1 MTAPLDAETCHWHP
15 DQRAGVTCQ
24 RCDRRICVKCM
35 HQASVG
41 FHCPAC
47 VGPVV
52 VEHRRRRRA
61 ARRTVPTSFAFAG
74 RDPLA
79 IRIVIALNA
88 AAFLWVLAN
97 GGDINSG
104 DGDTTID
111 FGLIGFGC
119 KAVIGRTCVG
129 PLGVDEGEWWRLGT
143 SAFLHAGLLHIGF
156 NMFLAWMLGNALE
169 RLQGPTRFLG
179 LYTGSLAAG
188 SLGVMLVSPTALTV
202 GASGA
207 VFGLMGATV
216 VHQYRRGVNPWSSG
230 IGTLVVVNLLFTF
243 GRPGISI
250 GGHLGGL
257 LGGAALAW
265 LVDTADARGLP
276 RRAGTAVTWLF
287 AVACFAAGIWAAA
300 NWHDPLLG

>member
-1 MTAPLDAETCHWHP
+1 
-15 DQRAGVTCQ
+15 
-24 RCDRRICVKCM
+24 M

-41 FHCPAC
+41 FHCPSC

-52 VEHRRRRRA
+52 MGQQRRRRFARRA
-61 ARRTVPTSFAFAG
+61 APTSLAFAH
-74 RDPLA
+74 RDPIA
-79 IRIVIALNA
+79 IRVVIALNA
-88 AAFLWVLAN
+88 AAFLYPLSRGASLAELL
-97 GGDINSG
+97 GGGLPVGVDV
-104 DGDTTID
+104 D
-111 FGLIGFGC
+111 FGLIGAGC
-119 KAVIGRTCVG
+119 RQWVIGQCFWWV
-129 PLGVDEGEWWRLGT
+129 GVDEGEWWRLVT

-169 RLQGPTRFLG
+169 RLHGPVRFLG

-188 SLGVMLVSPTALTV
+188 SLGVLLMAPTTLTV

-216 VHQYRRGVNPWSSG
+216 VHQYRRGINPWSSG

-257 LGGAALAW
+257 LGGAVLAW
-265 LVDTADARGLP
+265 LADESDRRGLP
-276 RRAGTAVTWLF
+276 RRLGTAMTCAF
-287 AVACFAAGIWAAA
+287 ALACFAGGIWAAA
-300 NWHDPLLG
+300 NWYDPLLG

>member
-1 MTAPLDAETCHWHP
+1 
-15 DQRAGVTCQ
+15 
-24 RCDRRICVKCM
+24 M

-41 FHCPAC
+41 FHCPSCA
-47 VGPVV
+47 GPVAV
-52 VEHRRRRRA
+52 GRRRQVHRRHTPA
-61 ARRTVPTSFAFAG
+61 PSSFAH
-74 RDPLA
+74 RDPIA
-79 IRIVIALNA
+79 IRVLIALNA
-88 AAFLWVLAN
+88 AAFLYALSRGASLD
-97 GGDINSG
+97 GSLGDVG
-104 DGDTTID
+104 VD
-111 FGLIGFGC
+111 FGLVGFGC
-119 KAVIGRTCVG
+119 KAFIGQMCIG
-129 PLGVDEGEWWRLGT
+129 PLGVDEGEWWRLAT

-169 RLQGPTRFLG
+169 RLHGPTRFLG

-188 SLGVMLVSPTALTV
+188 SLGVLLISPTTLTV

-207 VFGLMGATV
+207 VFGLIGATV
-216 VHQYRRGVNPWSSG
+216 VHQYRRGINPWSSG

-276 RRAGTAVTWLF
+276 RRVGTAMTYAF
-287 AVACFAAGIWAAA
+287 ALTCFAGGIWASA

>member
-1 MTAPLDAETCHWHP
+1 
-15 DQRAGVTCQ
+15 
-24 RCDRRICVKCM
+24 M

-41 FHCPAC
+41 FHCPSC

-52 VEHRRRRRA
+52 MGQQRRRRFARRA
-61 ARRTVPTSFAFAG
+61 APTSLAFAH
-74 RDPLA
+74 RDPIA
-79 IRIVIALNA
+79 IRVVIALNA
-88 AAFLWVLAN
+88 AAFLYALSGGGSLA
-97 GGDINSG
+97 GSLGEVG
-104 DGDTTID
+104 VD
-111 FGLIGFGC
+111 FGLIGAGC
-119 KAVIGRTCVG
+119 RQWVIGQCFWWV
-129 PLGVDEGEWWRLGT
+129 GVDEGEWWRLVT

-169 RLQGPTRFLG
+169 RLHGPTRFLG

-188 SLGVMLVSPTALTV
+188 SLGVLLISPTTLTV

-207 VFGLMGATV
+207 VFGLIGATV
-216 VHQYRRGVNPWSSG
+216 VHQYRRGINPWSSG

-276 RRAGTAVTWLF
+276 RRVGTAMTYAF
-287 AVACFAAGIWAAA
+287 ALTCFAGGIWASA

>member
-1 MTAPLDAETCHWHP
+1 
-15 DQRAGVTCQ
+15 
-24 RCDRRICVKCM
+24 M

-41 FHCPAC
+41 FHCPSC
-47 VGPVV
+47 VGPVEV
-52 VEHRRRRRA
+52 GSRRRILRR
-61 ARRTVPTSFAFAG
+61 RVPATSSFAH
-74 RDPLA
+74 RDPVA
-79 IRIVIALNA
+79 IRVLIALNA
-88 AAFLWVLAN
+88 AAFLYALSRGGSLA
-97 GGDINSG
+97 GSLGDVG
-104 DGDTTID
+104 ID

-119 KAVIGRTCVG
+119 KAVIGRACVG
-129 PLGVDEGEWWRLGT
+129 PLGVDEGEWWRLVT

-156 NMFLAWMLGNALE
+156 NMFLAWMLGNQLE
-169 RLQGPTRFLG
+169 RLHGPTRFLG
-179 LYTGSLAAG
+179 LYAGSLAAG
-188 SLGVMLVSPTALTV
+188 SLGVLLMAPTTLTV

-216 VHQYRRGVNPWSSG
+216 VHQYRRGINPWSSG

-276 RRAGTAVTWLF
+276 RRVGTIMTYAF
-287 AVACFAAGIWAAA
+287 ALACFAGGIWAAA

>member
-1 MTAPLDAETCHWHP
+1 VSTPPEADTCHWHP
-15 DQRAGVTCQ
+15 ERRAGVSCQ
-24 RCDRRICVKCM
+24 RCDRRICAVCM
-35 HQASVG
+35 HQADVG
-41 FHCPAC
+41 FHCPSC

-52 VEHRRRRRA
+52 VGRRRLVRA
-61 ARRTVPTSFAFAG
+61 PTSGRQGFAH
-74 RDPLA
+74 RDPVA
-79 IRIVIALNA
+79 IRVLIALNA
-88 AAFLWVLAN
+88 AAFLYALSSGGSLA
-97 GGDINSG
+97 GSLGDVG
-104 DGDTTID
+104 VD

-119 KAVIGRTCVG
+119 RAVIGRTCVG
-129 PLGVDEGEWWRLGT
+129 PLGVDEGEWWRLVT

-156 NMFLAWMLGNALE
+156 NMFLAWMLGNQLE
-169 RLQGPTRFLG
+169 RLQGPVRFLG

-188 SLGVMLVSPTALTV
+188 SLGVLLISPTTLTV

-216 VHQYRRGVNPWSSG
+216 VHQYRRGINPWSSG

-265 LVDTADARGLP
+265 LVDTADARGLS
-276 RRAGTAVTWLF
+276 RRVGTTMTYAFALAFFAG
-287 AVACFAAGIWAAA
+287 GIWAAA
-300 NWHDPLLG
+300 NWYDPILG

>member
-1 MTAPLDAETCHWHP
+1 
-15 DQRAGVTCQ
+15 
-24 RCDRRICVKCM
+24 M

-41 FHCPAC
+41 FHCPSC

-52 VEHRRRRRA
+52 MGQQRRRRFARRA
-61 ARRTVPTSFAFAG
+61 APTSLAFAH
-74 RDPLA
+74 RDPIA
-79 IRIVIALNA
+79 IRVVIALNA
-88 AAFLWVLAN
+88 AAFLYPLSRGASLAELL
-97 GGDINSG
+97 GGG
-104 DGDTTID
+104 LPDGVDVD
-111 FGLIGFGC
+111 FGLIGAGC
-119 KAVIGRTCVG
+119 RQWVIGQCFWWV
-129 PLGVDEGEWWRLGT
+129 GVDEGEWWRLVT

-169 RLQGPTRFLG
+169 RLHGPTRFLG

-188 SLGVMLVSPTALTV
+188 SLGVLLMAPTTFTV

-216 VHQYRRGVNPWSSG
+216 VHQYRRGINPWSSG

-265 LVDTADARGLP
+265 LVDESDRRGLP
-276 RRAGTAVTWLF
+276 RRLGTAMTCAF
-287 AVACFAAGIWAAA
+287 ALACFAGGIWAAA
-300 NWHDPLLG
+300 NWYDPLLG